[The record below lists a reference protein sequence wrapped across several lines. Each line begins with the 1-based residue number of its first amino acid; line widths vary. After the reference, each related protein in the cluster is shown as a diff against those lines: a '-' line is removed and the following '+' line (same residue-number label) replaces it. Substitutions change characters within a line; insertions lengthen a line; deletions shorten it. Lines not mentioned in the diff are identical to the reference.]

1 LEIVLIKIINKEFES
16 LIKYINNPT
25 YIAISD
31 NLSITASKNF
41 PKFVVLLVYLAKA
54 PSNKSK
60 ILEKIINIPEIN
72 KYPWLI
78 KIIVI
83 NENKNPIMVKVFGE
97 IFILE
102 SNGINEEYNTLLIY
116 NFNLFLCI

>member
-1 LEIVLIKIINKEFES
+1 MKQINK
-16 LIKYINNPT
+16 PT

-31 NLSITASKNF
+31 NLSITASINF
-41 PKFVVLLVYLAKA
+41 PKFVVLFVYLAKA

-60 ILEKIINIPEIN
+60 ILEMIISIPEIN

-83 NENKNPIMVKVFGE
+83 NENTNPLIVIVLGV
-97 IFILE
+97 IFPLASKGVI
-102 SNGINEEYNTLLIY
+102 EEYNSLLIY